1 MNFLFL
7 LVGFF
12 PTFWNVARGPA
23 HERLGWVR
31 RRGQWPLQWALRRR
45 HGGPSLLLL
54 LLLMLLLL
62 LLLLLLM
69 SLLLLPDG
77 VAQSHPFLRFVCV
90 SVLVCVVRVRWFLS
104 LWKRWIIVDIKN
116 RLASIDCI
124 MGRRYNTT
132 KPCFY
137 RIFPIVSLRKKN
149 YDFGDEATVARA
161 TKDGAC
167 SFFPPGFLFEL
178 SVSFFCY
185 FMPPDFFLTGVTWFS
200 VCSHGFCFL
209 SSVTEFYLVIS

>member
-54 LLLMLLLL
+54 LLML

-137 RIFPIVSLRKKN
+137 RIFPIVSLRKKKLRLWRWS
-149 YDFGDEATVARA
+149 DRRSGDQRWRVLIFSSWFSFRIICFIFLLFHAAR
-161 TKDGAC
+161 
-167 SFFPPGFLFEL
+167 FLFNRCHVIFRL
-178 SVSFFCY
+178 QPRVL
-185 FMPPDFFLTGVTWFS
+185 FL
-200 VCSHGFCFL
+200 
-209 SSVTEFYLVIS
+209 I